1 MITMEQLDIEIETLT
16 DYEGS
21 PSAYKVLIN
30 LGYDEETAEDLEQK
44 YWQWQEENQRQY

>member
-21 PSAYKVLIN
+21 PSVYKVLRN
-30 LGYDEETAEDLEQK
+30 LGYSEEAAEDLEQE
-44 YWQWQEENQRQY
+44 YWQWQEKNQGKH